1 MLNNKIIS
9 YIYQNIF
16 HEEYLIEQLL
26 QLSIGNCTKI
36 DVIRQFKIRQ
46 NWGKVMRL
54 IKENQLENIIYQTI
68 YKNHF
73 EKYIPQDILKKINV
87 DNLVMQYIISL
98 QKKN

>member
-54 IKENQLENIIYQTI
+54 IKENQLENIIYQT
-68 YKNHF
+68 
-73 EKYIPQDILKKINV
+73 YIKIILKNIFLKIF
-87 DNLVMQYIISL
+87 L
-98 QKKN
+98 KK